1 MSFGKWLLA
10 TLENAVSH
18 PTSDVLRKLGLG
30 SIPYL
35 EYCCLKVNIAM
46 ILLAVVVNV
55 AKDDC
60 LNFLH

>member
-1 MSFGKWLLA
+1 MNFAKWLLA
-10 TLENAVSH
+10 TLGNAVSH
-18 PTSDVLRKLGLG
+18 PTSDVLRKLGL
-30 SIPYL
+30 SIIPYL
-35 EYCCLKVNIAM
+35 EYCCLKVNIVM